1 MRDGLLYFQ
10 GLSWNDKVLTLG
22 LGLCQENSR
31 FKMKNFPTGQERP
44 LEYPA
49 GAWLRYLARNTPL
62 ANGVKAATPPKLHA
76 YVSSVHRETV
86 IMEQSLP
93 NLESDRKSTPRY
105 YIKVLGKALGVMDA
119 LRQDRGGLRLT
130 DVAQAVRLNKATALR
145 ILHTLQRR
153 GWISRDP
160 RTKKFTLPLGY
171 RTYRIAYAQL
181 CSGQPFSDAV
191 TRGLLEEAKKSF
203 VELLVT
209 DNQYSEE
216 KAIHNAEWMIEQKV
230 DFAIEFQVHYRVA
243 PIIAHMFAKARIP
256 TLAIDIPQPGA
267 IYFGANNYAAG
278 LLAGEGLGDWA
289 RKKWQ
294 APVTR
299 VLLLEA
305 SAAGPTPHG
314 RMIGT
319 LRGIRNTLHP
329 QAHDS
334 LTVTHRDA
342 KGTGTEAGGYQ
353 ATSKILRQLSPRE
366 RLLIGTIN
374 DASALGALRAVR
386 EAGRERFTAIISQD
400 FSPDPRI
407 SAEIQDD
414 DSPLI
419 GSVAFFPERYGSKIM
434 PAVLRWL
441 NKEQVPPAFYT
452 DHVMVTKE
460 NIQEFSSQRYL
471 SPEIKVVA

>member
-1 MRDGLLYFQ
+1 
-10 GLSWNDKVLTLG
+10 
-22 LGLCQENSR
+22 
-31 FKMKNFPTGQERP
+31 
-44 LEYPA
+44 
-49 GAWLRYLARNTPL
+49 
-62 ANGVKAATPPKLHA
+62 
-76 YVSSVHRETV
+76 
-86 IMEQSLP
+86 MEQSLP
-93 NLESDRKSTPRY
+93 SLQSDRKRSPHY

-119 LRQDRGGLRLT
+119 LRQDKGGLRLT
-130 DVAQAVRLNKATALR
+130 DVAEAVQLNKTTALR
-145 ILHTLQRR
+145 ILHTLQCR

-160 RTKKFTLPLGY
+160 RTKKFTLPLSY
-171 RTYRIAYAQL
+171 RTYRVGYAQM
-181 CSGQPFSDAV
+181 CSGQPFSEAV
-191 TRGLLEEAKKSF
+191 TRGLVEQAKQSF
-203 VELLVT
+203 VDLLVT
-209 DNQYSEE
+209 DNQYDKE

-230 DFAIEFQVHYRVA
+230 DFAIEYQIHYRVA
-243 PIIAHMFAKARIP
+243 PVLAHMFAKARIP

-278 LLAGEGLGDWA
+278 LMAGEALGGWA
-289 RKKWQ
+289 RKKWR

-314 RMIGT
+314 RMTGT

-334 LTVTHRDA
+334 LTVTHGDA

-353 ATSKILRQLSPRE
+353 ATTKTLRQVSPRE
-366 RLLIGTIN
+366 HLLIGTIN

-386 EAGRERFTAIISQD
+386 EASRERFTAIISQD

-419 GSVAFFPERYGSKIM
+419 GSVAFFPERYGSRII

-452 DHVMVTKE
+452 DHVLVTKE

-471 SPEIKVVA
+471 SPEIKAVA